1 MKRFLTIMMALAIVA
16 ALSRCRKP
24 DVEAVDSTAKV
35 RISCTIPVNKDGKTD
50 FTSEGNVNWSAGVES
65 IYLAIPDETAPQIV
79 ELKSELQDKSKPTL
93 TFTGSVQANLL
104 TNGYYDVWYF
114 GNSQYSDESYI
125 KKNITNNVMTSINGD
140 ISEQSGNLSDLGGCH
155 IAKAEVTASVG
166 DGITLTFNDTFKNQV
181 AIVRLGEESSKTSR
195 LRGSAVI
202 GTNYTLQYNE
212 TEKEFELA
220 VTESADANIFLSSQ
234 NADESY
240 VVLFPNT
247 TPNVELKSNSGK
259 KVTFLNGV
267 KPGSMY
273 TLEWEEYQENA
284 TSYNFVDLGLPSGLL
299 WADRN
304 IGASDSRDVGNY
316 YAWGETYTKTEYTES
331 NYSLNAAAIYDDIS
345 GIPQYDAATAN
356 CGSEWRTPTYEDFK
370 ELFDN
375 CNVIYNNYAYT
386 FTSKING
393 KSISLIR
400 SGFKNGGN
408 VNYGTTENVAWYMCS
423 ATDQNNDATVARIA
437 YLGQNSGIDKV
448 QDDLPRHYGMA
459 VRPVKSKNNIKL
471 YTGTVSHINGTSA
484 VCGGEILQADGITI
498 KERGFVVS
506 VSSNTYYPTIHN
518 YDKRYV
524 SNDKTDV
531 FSVIM
536 TGLDVDTYYS
546 ARAYLIDEND
556 VAYYASTYTL
566 FKTLKYVYDFNGKTS
581 YHVDLGLPS
590 GVVWSSC
597 NIGAEEAVKQD
608 VWTESIYG
616 SYFMW
621 AVNGP
626 STNFGRE
633 IYNKTPAA
641 DCIYDFPGNATY
653 DAARKMYGG
662 DWRTPTEEDYDEL
675 FKNCY
680 CKYVRIDGIN
690 YMKLISKTNNN
701 SIYLPFGGRYLGS
714 DLQEKGERGWYL
726 TASIELSHH
735 EMWGNDK
742 KTFCCTYCVTNED
755 YVPKSEYRWCGYSLR
770 PVVGPI
776 PE

>member
-1 MKRFLTIMMALAIVA
+1 MMALAIVA
-16 ALSRCRKP
+16 ALSQCRKP
-24 DVEAVDSTAKV
+24 DVEAVDSTAKI

-65 IYLAIPDETAPQIV
+65 IYLAIPHETAPQIV
-79 ELKSELQDKSKPTL
+79 ELTSELQDESLSTL
-93 TFTGSVQANLL
+93 TFTGSVQPELL
-104 TNGYYDVWYF
+104 TDGTYDVWYF
-114 GNSQYSDESYI
+114 GNSQYSDESHI
-125 KKNITNNVMTSINGD
+125 KKNITDNVMTSINGD

-155 IAKAEVTASVG
+155 IAKATVTANG
-166 DGITLTFNDTFKNQV
+166 NTLTFNDTGTFKNQV

-202 GTNYTLQYNE
+202 GTNYTLQYNGN
-212 TEKEFELA
+212 KDKFELV

-234 NADESY
+234 NADGSY

-273 TLEWEEYQENA
+273 TLEWETYQEDA
-284 TSYNFVDLGLPSGLL
+284 TAYNFVDLGLPSGLL

-304 IGASDSRDVGNY
+304 IGAADWQDAGKY

-345 GIPQYDAATAN
+345 GNPQYDAATAN
-356 CGSEWRTPTYEDFK
+356 CGSEWRTPTWEDFK

-375 CNVIYNNYAYT
+375 CNVVYKNYAYT
-386 FTSKING
+386 FTSRING
-393 KSISLIR
+393 KSISFIR

-408 VNYGTTENVAWYMCS
+408 VYYGTTSNVAWYMCS

-437 YLGQNSGIDKV
+437 YLVQNSETEKT

-471 YTGTVSHINGTSA
+471 YTGTASHINGTSA
-484 VCGGEILQADGITI
+484 VCGGKISQADGITI

-506 VSSNTYYPTIHN
+506 VSTYYPTIN
-518 YDKRYV
+518 NNDKRYV
-524 SNDKTDV
+524 STDNTDV

-536 TGLDVDTYYS
+536 TGLNVNTYYS
-546 ARAYLIDEND
+546 ARAYLIDVND
-556 VAYYASTYTL
+556 VVYYASSYTL
-566 FKTLKYVYDFNGKTS
+566 FKTLKYEYNFNGKTS

-621 AVNGP
+621 AVNAAC
-626 STNFGRE
+626 TNFGSE
-633 IYNKTPAA
+633 YYPSPAW
-641 DCIYDFPGNATY
+641 DCTHDFSGELTY
-653 DAARKMYGG
+653 DAATKMYGG
-662 DWRTPTEEDYDEL
+662 DWRTPTEKDYEEL
-675 FKNCY
+675 FRYCY

-701 SIYLPFGGRYLGS
+701 SIYLPFGGYYLGS
-714 DLQEKGERGWYL
+714 DLREKGEKGWYL
-726 TASIELSHH
+726 TATFKEQPELNGTNISY
-735 EMWGNDK
+735 
-742 KTFCCTYCVTNED
+742 FASYYVTNED
-755 YVPKSEYRWCGYSLR
+755 YGSNTIFRWFGFSLR
-770 PVVGPI
+770 PVIGPI